1 VSDASPLLTLAFIPL
16 FNYLVYP
23 AISRVFPLTPL
34 RKISI
39 GFFLTATSFVVVWW
53 IQAKVDDGRT
63 PNVAWQLLAHI
74 IMTASE
80 VMVYISGLEFSYTQA
95 PPKLKSVIMALWF
108 LAASIG
114 NQFTTAMHALVPTLK
129 RYGVE
134 LENAGW
140 YRFFALVMLG
150 TAILFIFV
158 ARLYR
163 GRTYFQGEQGSEL
176 ATAETLSS

>member
-1 VSDASPLLTLAFIPL
+1 V
-16 FNYLVYP
+16 
-23 AISRVFPLTPL
+23 ISRRFPLTPL

-39 GFFLTATSFVVVWW
+39 GFFLTAASFLVVWW
-53 IQAKVDDGRT
+53 IQAQVDNGRT
-63 PNVAWQLLAHI
+63 PNVAWQLLAHM

-114 NQFTTAMHALVPTLK
+114 NQFTAAMHALVPTLK

-140 YRFFALVMLG
+140 YRFFALLMFG
-150 TAILFIFV
+150 TAILFILA

-163 GRTYFQGEQGSEL
+163 GKTYFQGEEGSEL
-176 ATAETLSS
+176 ATAETLSG